1 MTAPDRRLS
10 RYRKQLSGKQEYSVP
25 EVLEVHL
32 VYRSSAAWK
41 PLSNTAVVVASVA
54 SIAMLIGRGRS
65 SAQRRR
71 SKQF

>member
-1 MTAPDRRLS
+1 MTAPDQRLS
-10 RYRKQLSGKQEYSVP
+10 RYRKQPSWKQEYGVP
-25 EVLEVHL
+25 EALEMHL
-32 VYRSSAAWK
+32 AYRSSAAWE
-41 PLSNTAVVVASVA
+41 PLSSTAVVVASVA